1 MVIRFCDIVFSFL
14 GLILLSPLF
23 LAIMLLIW
31 LDSGW
36 PPFYLQTRVGKDNR
50 DFRLIKFRSM
60 RAGAD
65 SKGGLTIGLRDS
77 RITRTGHFLRRHKLD
92 ELPQL
97 LNVLKGDMSLVG
109 PRPEVR
115 QFVDHYTP
123 EQKRVLSVRPGITDH
138 ASLDYIDENEL
149 LGKAE
154 NPVQYYISDIMP
166 AKITLNMLYID
177 HPTFAN
183 YCRILWKTLR
193 KLF

>member
-1 MVIRFCDIVFSFL
+1 MVIRFCDIVFCFL

-23 LAIMLLIW
+23 LAIVLLVW

-65 SKGGLTIGLRDS
+65 SKGGLTIGSRDS

-115 QFVDHYTP
+115 QFVDHYTA
-123 EQKRVLSVRPGITDH
+123 EQKKVLAVRPGITDH
-138 ASLDYIDENEL
+138 ASLDYFDENEL

-154 NPVQYYISDIMP
+154 NPVQFYISDIMP
-166 AKITLNMLYID
+166 AKIALNMQYID
-177 HPTFAN
+177 DPTFVN
-183 YCRILWKTLR
+183 YCRILLKTLR